1 MSPPVAPSA
10 LPPRGAPLAD
20 RQSRI
25 RGGRLMHRGAAY
37 AGALEN

>member
-1 MSPPVAPSA
+1 MTPPEAAAP

-25 RGGRLMHRGAAY
+25 RGGCLGYDRDLARLAD
-37 AGALEN
+37 